1 MTTTPA
7 ELVMI
12 TSILAMAF
20 RMAAPLIYG
29 TIGEAFAERAGVLN
43 LGIEGMMLMG
53 ASAGFL
59 VGYGTGDLW
68 LGVGAAAVV
77 GIMLGLVMAFFTV
90 TLGAQQHVAGLGL
103 TIACT
108 GLSFYIY
115 RISIVDV
122 GGVPPHVQ
130 PFGTIPIPYL
140 SDIPVLGDVIFNQ
153 HALIYIGIILV
164 PLAAF
169 ILFKTKF
176 GLSIRAVG
184 ENPSAADTAGINV
197 FRIRY
202 LCLAIAGG
210 LSAIGGAWLSLS
222 QSGMFLP
229 GLTQGRGWVCI
240 ALVVFCN
247 WSPLRI
253 LGGALLFGG
262 IDALQLTLQ
271 GIGWRIPYQLL
282 LMMPYVMTIIALVAV
297 ARRAKVPAALLS
309 SYKRED

>member
-1 MTTTPA
+1 MSTTPGDI
-7 ELVMI
+7 VII

-29 TIGEAFAERAGVLN
+29 TIGEAFAERSGVLN
-43 LGIEGMMLMG
+43 LGVEGMMLMG

-68 LGVGAAAVV
+68 LGVGAAAIV
-77 GIMLGLVMAFFTV
+77 GVMLGLVMAFFTV

-103 TIACT
+103 TIACA

-115 RISIVDV
+115 RINILDV
-122 GGVPPHVQ
+122 GGVPPHVE

-140 SDIPVLGDVIFNQ
+140 SEIPILGDVVFNQ
-153 HALIYIGIILV
+153 HALIYIGIALI
-164 PLAAF
+164 PISAF
-169 ILFKTKF
+169 ILFKTKL

-197 FRIRY
+197 FGIRY
-202 LCLAIAGG
+202 LCLAVAGA
-210 LSAIGGAWLSLS
+210 LSAVGGAWLSLS

-262 IDALQLTLQ
+262 IDALQLSLQ
-271 GIGWRIPYQLL
+271 GIGWRIPYQLF
-282 LMMPYVMTIIALVAV
+282 LMLPYVLTIVALVAV
-297 ARRAKVPAALLS
+297 ARRARVPAALLS

>member
-29 TIGEAFAERAGVLN
+29 TIGEAFAERSGVLN

-77 GIMLGLVMAFFTV
+77 GMMLGLVMAFFTV
-90 TLGAQQHVAGLGL
+90 TLGAQQHVAGLGM

-122 GGVPPHVQ
+122 GGVPPHVK

-176 GLSIRAVG
+176 GLSIRK
-184 ENPSAADTAGINV
+184 S
-197 FRIRY
+197 
-202 LCLAIAGG
+202 
-210 LSAIGGAWLSLS
+210 
-222 QSGMFLP
+222 
-229 GLTQGRGWVCI
+229 
-240 ALVVFCN
+240 VV
-247 WSPLRI
+247 
-253 LGGALLFGG
+253 
-262 IDALQLTLQ
+262 
-271 GIGWRIPYQLL
+271 
-282 LMMPYVMTIIALVAV
+282 
-297 ARRAKVPAALLS
+297 
-309 SYKRED
+309 